1 MSRSQTKSRTRN
13 RPQSA
18 RGSRD
23 SRAASPRR
31 PRLRL
36 WRLFSPSGKLRRC
49 CPRPNT
55 GQPGVHVGQEFEPGG
70 ITADDLPARPAQEDD
85 SKVIEN
91 FRELVRQRLGGL
103 GLAVLD
109 ARLDGKETRSL
120 VGCPSLGSPG
130 KWVIKRVVQQV
141 KELAREFAMS
151 LGDSEM
157 LRRVERAMASEGETV
172 EKRRTAMAARQA
184 VGA

>member
-1 MSRSQTKSRTRN
+1 
-13 RPQSA
+13 
-18 RGSRD
+18 
-23 SRAASPRR
+23 
-31 PRLRL
+31 LRL

-109 ARLDGKETRSL
+109 ARLDGEEAKSL
-120 VGCPSLGSPG
+120 VGSAALGSPG
-130 KWVIKRVVQQV
+130 KWTIKKVVVGIKQM
-141 KELAREFAMS
+141 ARGYATS
-151 LGDSEM
+151 LGDLEL
-157 LRRVERAMASEGETV
+157 LRGI
-172 EKRRTAMAARQA
+172 EKAMAAESET
-184 VGA
+184 VGKRRAAMTV